1 MSNSEN
7 YPLKVDRE
15 GNINIKILKATE
27 VYKNDTWWKIVALC
41 EDYGKKKVIVF
52 QWMKDKKGKWQ
63 EKQKYSEKGFR
74 EWNTVKPAIDEY
86 LKECQ

>member
-1 MSNSEN
+1 MSSNEPF
-7 YPLKVDRE
+7 PLKPDRT
-15 GNINIKILKATE
+15 GIINTKILKFKE

-52 QWMKDKKGKWQ
+52 QWMKKNGKWQ

-74 EWNTVKPAIDEY
+74 EWDIVKSGFEEF
-86 LKECQ
+86 LKEI